1 MWARVKGRTEN
12 ELLRL
17 PFKAAYMFRPGAI
30 LPLHGVRSRTRWIRW
45 MYALAAPIVPAW
57 RALLPDSI
65 TTTEQVGRAMLRVV
79 RDGYPTRILETRDIN
94 RL

>member
-30 LPLHGVRSRTRWIRW
+30 LPLHGVRSKTRWMRRL
-45 MYALAAPIVPAW
+45 YALASPIAPRGGTPSQQHHDDGA
-57 RALLPDSI
+57 
-65 TTTEQVGRAMLRVV
+65 GRPSDAA
-79 RDGYPTRILETRDIN
+79 GGA
-94 RL
+94 